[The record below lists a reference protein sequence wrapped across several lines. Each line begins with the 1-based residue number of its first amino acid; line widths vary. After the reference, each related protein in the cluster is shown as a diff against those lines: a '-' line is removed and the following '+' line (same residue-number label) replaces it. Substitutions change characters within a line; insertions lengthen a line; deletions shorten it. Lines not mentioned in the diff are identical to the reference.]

1 MPNCYL
7 LEISSL
13 KSDLPEYKCPLCQS
27 PLESENYQKAI
38 DVLKKKVSET
48 YSEENKKALQDFEQ
62 KLQSANKTHQE
73 ETAALLLKF
82 QQQEEAHKTQI
93 ADVKASIEE
102 RNQAIQKEKEESFKL
117 QLSEL
122 KKFYDQQNKDT
133 QANFKVLEEQ
143 VKAQCKKDL
152 VEKDRQL
159 AELRKTYDKLG
170 KDNQKNFAALEKKLK
185 AESKKAL
192 LEKEKELSN
201 LRKEQARI
209 EKLAFE
215 KGKTNADLDMKKLEN
230 DIKERDLQIER
241 FKRDADDLK
250 KQLQQS
256 QSELKGEIGEI
267 DLYSNLTQAFSQDFF
282 TRQKRGTSMG
292 DIVQKIRTQSA
303 SLETPIVYD
312 NKQAQSVTAKDL
324 EKAKKYKEIHGTEYV
339 IIVSSNLPK
348 KDVKNGLFGEKEG
361 VLLCHPCIV
370 VDVAR
375 QIRRAIIEI
384 SKQSESKK
392 DRESKESKLYDYIRS
407 TEFASTVEKL
417 HDVYQRSADLQDNE
431 ERAHS
436 RLWKERKKLQSQI
449 NDVYSGICTG
459 VDCIIQEKLP
469 MQDLLADKEKESIDD
484 AKMQEP
490 LLMKRK
496 KKRQVKSN

>member
-1 MPNCYL
+1 
-7 LEISSL
+7 L
-13 KSDLPEYKCPLCQS
+13 KNDLPEYKCPLCQS

-38 DVLKKKVSET
+38 DDLKKKVSET
-48 YSEENKKALQDFEQ
+48 YSEENKKALQEFEQ
-62 KLQSANKTHQE
+62 KLQIANKTHQE
-73 ETAALLLKF
+73 ETSALTQKL

-93 ADVKASIEE
+93 ADVKASLEE
-102 RNQAIQKEKEESFKL
+102 RNQTIQKEKEESFKL
-117 QLSEL
+117 QLAEL
-122 KKFYDQQNKDT
+122 KKFYEQQNKDT

-159 AELRKTYDKLG
+159 AELKKTYDKLG
-170 KDNQKNFAALEKKLK
+170 KDNQKNFAALEKKLR

-192 LEKEKELSN
+192 LEKEKELAN

-209 EKLAFE
+209 EKIAFE

-292 DIVQKIRTQSA
+292 DVVQKIRTTSA

-312 NKQAQSVTAKDL
+312 NKQAESVTAKDI

-348 KDVKNGLFGEKEG
+348 KDVKNGLFGEKDG
-361 VLLCHPCIV
+361 ILLCHPCIV

-384 SKQSESKK
+384 GKLSESKV
-392 DRESKESKLYDYIRS
+392 DRDRKETRLYNYIRS
-407 TEFASTVEKL
+407 SEFTSTVEKL
-417 HDVYQRSADLQDNE
+417 HNIYQKSADIQDNE
-431 ERAHS
+431 ERAHAK
-436 RLWKERKKLQSQI
+436 LWKERKALQTQI
-449 NDVYSGICTG
+449 TDVYNGICSG

-469 MQDLLADKEKESIDD
+469 MQDLLDSEEKNLTEDSKI
-484 AKMQEP
+484 QEP
-490 LLMKRK
+490 VIIK
-496 KKRQVKSN
+496 KKRRKQEDTEQMV